1 MVSAQ
6 EKREIDEKAIK
17 MTFCSGQ
24 LSQMQHQLHAFLLR
38 DTVSGKLYK
47 YRTFDSNGYALE
59 NLKNGT
65 LHCSKPDTF
74 NDPFDCKNGVTFKAL
89 YEAKYGEEQKVIYA
103 ILEKFKLVV
112 YGEMEVSE
120 SSVDENRIIRKLLA
134 NKKLKHFIIDNQD
147 TVQMKEEVLEE
158 LKDFLISL
166 MQIILKDEKFVKNW
180 GIIADMLPHI
190 IKNISLEG
198 MLQISDD
205 NEPLRDYARANGIKD
220 DTDEIGLIVC
230 LGKHLFP
237 ENIKVFEEIQSYL
250 DDVMQK
256 MESWFLVGSLC
267 TDFKNRLMWSHYADS
282 HKGFCVEYDYSGT
295 DEDTLSKLPLPVFY
309 TERRPLIPWEIDEEN
324 IEEIYA
330 KLILGA
336 VTKDRIWEYEN
347 EWRILINA
355 TGCTEFKMP
364 RVSCIYL
371 GEAICENDRD
381 EIIKIARQ
389 CCIPVKQ
396 MRMDHGTYDLHA
408 EDVIL

>member
-1 MVSAQ
+1 
-6 EKREIDEKAIK
+6 
-17 MTFCSGQ
+17 
-24 LSQMQHQLHAFLLR
+24 
-38 DTVSGKLYK
+38 
-47 YRTFDSNGYALE
+47 
-59 NLKNGT
+59 
-65 LHCSKPDTF
+65 
-74 NDPFDCKNGVTFKAL
+74 
-89 YEAKYGEEQKVIYA
+89 
-103 ILEKFKLVV
+103 
-112 YGEMEVSE
+112 
-120 SSVDENRIIRKLLA
+120 
-134 NKKLKHFIIDNQD
+134 
-147 TVQMKEEVLEE
+147 
-158 LKDFLISL
+158 
-166 MQIILKDEKFVKNW
+166 
-180 GIIADMLPHI
+180 
-190 IKNISLEG
+190 
-198 MLQISDD
+198 
-205 NEPLRDYARANGIKD
+205 
-220 DTDEIGLIVC
+220 
-230 LGKHLFP
+230 
-237 ENIKVFEEIQSYL
+237 
-250 DDVMQK
+250 MQK